1 MKTMKITSMLLLLG
15 LFLTLSTNLYAQDP
29 MTAAPNAYKKVL
41 LENEKVRVMEIEIA
55 PGDVVPWHS
64 HPNHVIYALTGGKL
78 EITEKGKTATVAE
91 IKAGEAMYM
100 PAVTHTGK
108 NIGETSL
115 KLIVT
120 ELKTGKINKT
130 DKM

>member
-15 LFLTLSTNLYAQDP
+15 LLLTLSTNVYAQDP

-41 LENEKVRVMEIEIA
+41 LENEKVRVMQIEIA
-55 PGDVVPWHS
+55 PGEVVPWHS
-64 HPNHVIYALTGGKL
+64 HPDHVIYALTDGKL
-78 EITEKGKTATVAE
+78 EITEKDKAATVAE
-91 IKAGEAMYM
+91 IKAGEAMFM

-108 NIGETSL
+108 NIGETTL

-120 ELKTGKINKT
+120 ELKQGKASKM

>member
-1 MKTMKITSMLLLLG
+1 
-15 LFLTLSTNLYAQDP
+15 